1 MVGRIP
7 SSFID
12 DLLNRVDIVDLI
24 NQRIPLKKAG
34 KDYQAC
40 CPFHDEKTPSF
51 TVSRDK
57 QFYHCFGCSAHGS
70 AIGFLMDYDNM
81 SFVEAIEEL
90 AHQAGVEVPR
100 EGGQAPGPDCRP
112 LYAALQQAAHYYA
125 TQLRNHAQA
134 QHAIAYLKQR
144 GVSGEI
150 AREFNIG
157 YAPPGWDNLIK
168 HQGQDAQALK
178 QLRESGM
185 TLESE
190 NRCYDRFRDRIM
202 FPIRDHRG
210 RTVGFGGRTL
220 GESDAHGEKSAA
232 GGRMPGATQPK
243 YLNSPETP
251 IFHKGR
257 ELYGLHE
264 AHKALRKIERLL
276 VVEGYM
282 DVVAL
287 AQFGIRYAVAT
298 LGTATTSEHLERIF
312 RTAPKVIFCFD
323 GDRAG
328 RDAGWKALNTT
339 LPLIREGREAR
350 FLFLPD
356 GEDPDTLVR
365 REGRDAFEQRI
376 QNATPLSRFLFDKLS
391 EQVDMSSLDGRAR
404 LDELAKPL
412 IAKLPQGTF
421 REMMHEHLN
430 KLVGREARHATH
442 QSATANKRQ
451 QPRPRRSGLERMTP
465 VRWAI
470 ILLLRQ
476 PELAQMPDL
485 PTRWEAL
492 DKPGVDLLAELLHTI
507 RETPSL
513 ASNKGALFERWRGRK
528 EGRYLSKLAN
538 TNTELPTH
546 EYATE
551 FKDALMHL
559 QKQLEEQLQ
568 DQLLEQYRQGAITEA
583 QYKERLRQQ
592 YPGR

>member
-1 MVGRIP
+1 MAGRIP
-7 SSFID
+7 STFID
-12 DLLNRVDIVDLI
+12 SLLSRVDIVDLI

-51 TVSRDK
+51 TVSHEK

-100 EGGQAPGPDCRP
+100 EGGQNAGPDCRP
-112 LYAALQQAAHYYA
+112 LYAALEQAADYYA
-125 TQLRNHAQA
+125 KQLRNHAQA
-134 QHAIAYLKQR
+134 QQAVAYLKQR

-150 AREFNIG
+150 AKDFNIG

-168 HQGQDAQALK
+168 QQGQDAQALK

-210 RTVGFGGRTL
+210 RTVGFGGRIL
-220 GESDAHGEKSAA
+220 GDEK
-232 GGRMPGATQPK
+232 PK

-298 LGTATTSEHLERIF
+298 LGTATTSDHLERIF
-312 RTAPKVIFCFD
+312 RTAPEVIFCFD

-365 REGRDAFEQRI
+365 KEGSDAFEQRI
-376 QNATPLSRFLFDKLS
+376 QNATPLSQFLFDKLS

-421 REMMHEHLN
+421 REMMEEHLN
-430 KLVGREARHATH
+430 KLVGREAKHVAH
-442 QSATANKRQ
+442 QPVTASRRQ
-451 QPRPRRSGLERMTP
+451 QPRLRQNGLERMTP

-470 ILLLRQ
+470 ILLLKQ

-485 PTRWEAL
+485 PTHWEAL
-492 DKPGVDLLAELLHTI
+492 DKPGVDLLAELLRTI
-507 RETPSL
+507 QENPSL

-528 EGRYLSKLAN
+528 EGQYLSKLAS
-538 TNTELPTH
+538 TELPAH
-546 EYATE
+546 EYAAE
-551 FKDALMHL
+551 FKDALTHL

-568 DQLLEQYRQGAITEA
+568 DQLLEQYRQGTITEA
-583 QYKERLRQQ
+583 QYKERLRQR

>member
-1 MVGRIP
+1 MAGRIP

-12 DLLNRVDIVDLI
+12 DLLNKVDIVDLI

-34 KDYQAC
+34 KEYQAC

-51 TVSRDK
+51 TVSHAK

-100 EGGQAPGPDCRP
+100 EGGQDTGPDCRP
-112 LYAALQQAAHYYA
+112 LYAALEQAANYYA
-125 TQLRNHAQA
+125 TQLRSHPQA
-134 QHAIAYLKQR
+134 QRAIDYLKQR
-144 GVSGEI
+144 GLSGEI
-150 AREFNIG
+150 AKDFNIG

-168 HQGQDAQALK
+168 QQGADAQALK

-190 NRCYDRFRDRIM
+190 NKCYDRFRDRIM

-210 RTVGFGGRTL
+210 RTVGFGGRIL
-220 GESDAHGEKSAA
+220 GDGK
-232 GGRMPGATQPK
+232 PK

-264 AHKALRKIERLL
+264 AHKALQKITRLL

-298 LGTATTSEHLERIF
+298 LGTATTSDHLERIF
-312 RTAPKVIFCFD
+312 RTTPEVIFCFD

-365 REGRDAFEQRI
+365 KEGKSTFEERI
-376 QNATPLSRFLFDKLS
+376 QNATPLSQFLFDKLS
-391 EQVDMSSLDGRAR
+391 EQVDMGSLDGRAR

-412 IAKLPQGTF
+412 LARLPQGTF
-421 REMMHEHLN
+421 KEMMHEHLD
-430 KLVGREARHATH
+430 KLVGREA
-442 QSATANKRQ
+442 KRFTPTNRVQ
-451 QPRPRRSGLERMTP
+451 KTRLKQHGLQPMTP
-465 VRWAI
+465 VRLAI
-470 ILLLRQ
+470 TLLLKQ
-476 PELAQMPDL
+476 PELAQTPDL
-485 PTRWEAL
+485 PTGWEEL
-492 DKPGVDLLAELLHTI
+492 EKPGIDLLAELLHTI
-507 RETPSL
+507 QENPSL
-513 ASNKGALFERWRGRK
+513 ATNKGALFERWRGRK
-528 EGRYLSKLAN
+528 EGQYLSRLAN
-538 TNTELPTH
+538 ITLPTC
-546 EYATE
+546 EYAAE
-551 FKDALMHL
+551 FRDALLHL
-559 QKQLEEQLQ
+559 QKQLGEQQQ
-568 DQLLEQYRQGAITEA
+568 DQLLEQYRQGTITET
-583 QYKERLRQQ
+583 QYKERLRQL
-592 YPGR
+592 YPGKQ

>member
-1 MVGRIP
+1 MAGRIP
-7 SSFID
+7 STFID
-12 DLLNRVDIVDLI
+12 DLLNRVDIVDLV

-51 TVSRDK
+51 TVSHEK

-100 EGGQAPGPDCRP
+100 EGIQNTGPDCRP
-112 LYAALQQAAHYYA
+112 LYTTLEQAAQFYT
-125 TQLRNHAQA
+125 TQLRSHAQA
-134 QHAIAYLKQR
+134 YKAIAYLKQR
-144 GVSGEI
+144 GLSGEI
-150 AREFNIG
+150 AKDFNIG

-168 HQGQDAQALK
+168 HQGQEAQELK

-210 RTVGFGGRTL
+210 RTVGFGGRIL
-220 GESDAHGEKSAA
+220 GEEK
-232 GGRMPGATQPK
+232 PK

-251 IFHKGR
+251 VFHKGR

-264 AHKALRKIERLL
+264 AHKALQKITRLL

-298 LGTATTSEHLERIF
+298 LGTATTPDHLERIF
-312 RTAPKVIFCFD
+312 RTTPEVIFCFD

-339 LPLIREGREAR
+339 LPLMREGREVR

-365 REGRDAFEQRI
+365 KEGSDVFEQRI
-376 QNATPLSRFLFDKLS
+376 QNATPLSQFLFDKLS
-391 EQVDMSSLDGRAR
+391 KQVDMSSLDGRAR
-404 LDELAKPL
+404 FNELAKPL
-412 IAKLPQGTF
+412 IGKLPQGTF
-421 REMMHEHLN
+421 REMMEEHLN
-430 KLVGREARHATH
+430 KLVGREARQTTNPPASTNRV
-442 QSATANKRQ
+442 QSFRSKQNTL
-451 QPRPRRSGLERMTP
+451 QPISP
-465 VRWAI
+465 VRLAI
-470 ILLLRQ
+470 TLLLKQ

-485 PTRWEAL
+485 PTHWKTLE
-492 DKPGVDLLAELLHTI
+492 KPGIELLVELLHTI
-507 RETPSL
+507 QETPSL
-513 ASNKGALFERWRGRK
+513 AINKGALFERWRGRK
-528 EGRYLSKLAN
+528 EGQYLSKLAN
-538 TNTELPTH
+538 TKLPVQ
-546 EYATE
+546 EYASE

-559 QKQLEEQLQ
+559 QKQLEEQSL
-568 DQLLEQYRQGAITEA
+568 DLLLEQYRQGAITEA
-583 QYKERLRQQ
+583 QYKERLRQR
-592 YPGR
+592 YPGKQ

>member
-1 MVGRIP
+1 MAGRIP
-7 SSFID
+7 STFID
-12 DLLNRVDIVDLI
+12 NLLNRVDIVDLI

-51 TVSRDK
+51 TVSHEK

-100 EGGQAPGPDCRP
+100 EGMQNTGPDCRP
-112 LYAALQQAAHYYA
+112 LYAALEQAADYYA
-125 TQLRNHAQA
+125 KQLRNHAQA

-150 AREFNIG
+150 AKDFNIG

-168 HQGQDAQALK
+168 QQGQDAQALK

-210 RTVGFGGRTL
+210 RTVGFGGRIL
-220 GESDAHGEKSAA
+220 GDEK
-232 GGRMPGATQPK
+232 PK

-251 IFHKGR
+251 VFHKGR

-298 LGTATTSEHLERIF
+298 LGTATTSDHLERIF
-312 RTAPKVIFCFD
+312 RTAPEVIFCFD

-365 REGRDAFEQRI
+365 KEGSDAFEQRI
-376 QNATPLSRFLFDKLS
+376 QNATPLSQFLFDKFS

-421 REMMHEHLN
+421 REMMEEHLN
-430 KLVGREARHATH
+430 KLVGREAKHVVH
-442 QSATANKRQ
+442 QPATASRRQ
-451 QPRPRRSGLERMTP
+451 QPRLRQNGLERMTP

-470 ILLLRQ
+470 ILLLKQ

-485 PTRWEAL
+485 PTHWEAL

-507 RETPSL
+507 QENPSL
-513 ASNKGALFERWRGRK
+513 VNNKGALFERWRGRK
-528 EGRYLSKLAN
+528 EGQYLSKLAS
-538 TNTELPTH
+538 TELPAH
-546 EYATE
+546 EYAAE

-568 DQLLEQYRQGAITEA
+568 DQLLEQYRQGTITEA
-583 QYKERLRQQ
+583 QYKERLRQR

>member
-1 MVGRIP
+1 MAGRIP

-51 TVSRDK
+51 TVSHDK

-70 AIGFLMDYDNM
+70 AIGFLMEYDNM

-90 AHQAGVEVPR
+90 AHQAGVEVPH
-100 EGGQAPGPDCRP
+100 EGGQNAGPDCRP
-112 LYAALQQAAHYYA
+112 LYAALEQAAHYYT
-125 TQLRNHAQA
+125 TQLRSHPQA
-134 QHAIAYLKQR
+134 QRAVAYLKQR
-144 GVSGEI
+144 GLSGEI
-150 AREFNIG
+150 AKDFNIG

-168 HQGQDAQALK
+168 QQSADAQALK

-190 NRCYDRFRDRIM
+190 NKCYDRFRDRIM

-210 RTVGFGGRTL
+210 RTVGFGGRIL
-220 GESDAHGEKSAA
+220 GDGK
-232 GGRMPGATQPK
+232 PK

-264 AHKALRKIERLL
+264 AHKALQKITRLL

-298 LGTATTSEHLERIF
+298 LGTATTSDHLERIF
-312 RTAPKVIFCFD
+312 RTTPEVIFCFD

-365 REGRDAFEQRI
+365 KEGKNTFEQRI
-376 QNATPLSRFLFDKLS
+376 QNATPLSQFLFDKLS

-404 LDELAKPL
+404 LNELAKPL
-412 IAKLPQGTF
+412 IAKLPHGTF
-421 REMMHEHLN
+421 KEMMDEHLN
-430 KLVGREARHATH
+430 KLVGREAKHFTH
-442 QSATANKRQ
+442 QAITTNRAQKTRLRQ
-451 QPRPRRSGLERMTP
+451 NSLQPMTP
-465 VRWAI
+465 VRLAI
-470 ILLLRQ
+470 TLLLKQ
-476 PELAQMPDL
+476 PKLAQTPDL
-485 PTRWEAL
+485 PTHWEEL
-492 DKPGVDLLAELLHTI
+492 DKPGIDLLTELLHTI
-507 RETPSL
+507 QENPSL
-513 ASNKGALFERWRGRK
+513 ATNKGALFERWRGRK
-528 EGRYLSKLAN
+528 EGKYLSKLAN
-538 TNTELPTH
+538 TDLPTH

-551 FKDALMHL
+551 FRDALTHL
-559 QKQLEEQLQ
+559 QKQLEEQSQDLLLQ
-568 DQLLEQYRQGAITEA
+568 QYRQGTITED
-583 QYKERLRQQ
+583 QYKDRLRQL
-592 YPGR
+592 YPGKQ

>member
-1 MVGRIP
+1 MAGRIP
-7 SSFID
+7 STFID
-12 DLLNRVDIVDLI
+12 NLLNRVDIVDLI

-51 TVSRDK
+51 TVSHEK

-100 EGGQAPGPDCRP
+100 EGLQNTGPDCRP
-112 LYAALQQAAHYYA
+112 LYATLEQAARFYS
-125 TQLRNHAQA
+125 TQLRSHTQA
-134 QHAIAYLKQR
+134 HKAIAYLKKR
-144 GVSGEI
+144 GLSGEI
-150 AREFNIG
+150 IKDFNIG

-168 HQGQDAQALK
+168 HQAQEAQALK

-190 NRCYDRFRDRIM
+190 NRCYDRFRNRIM

-210 RTVGFGGRTL
+210 RTVGFGGRILEEGNTD
-220 GESDAHGEKSAA
+220 GGAA
-232 GGRMPGATQPK
+232 QPK

-264 AHKALRKIERLL
+264 AHKALRKITRLL

-298 LGTATTSEHLERIF
+298 LGTATTPDHLERIF
-312 RTAPKVIFCFD
+312 RTTPEVIFCFD

-339 LPLIREGREAR
+339 LPLMREGREAR

-365 REGRDAFEQRI
+365 KEGSDAFEQRI
-376 QNATPLSRFLFDKLS
+376 QNATPLSQFLFDKLS

-404 LDELAKPL
+404 FNELAKPL
-412 IAKLPQGTF
+412 IGKLPQGTF
-421 REMMHEHLN
+421 REMMEEHLN
-430 KLVGREARHATH
+430 KLVGREARQPTSQPNSTNRP
-442 QSATANKRQ
+442 QSFRPKRNDL
-451 QPRPRRSGLERMTP
+451 QPISP
-465 VRWAI
+465 VRLAI
-470 ILLLRQ
+470 TLLLKQ
-476 PELAQMPDL
+476 PELAQIPDL
-485 PTRWEAL
+485 PLHWKNL
-492 DKPGVDLLAELLHTI
+492 KKPGIDLLTELLHTI
-507 RETPSL
+507 QENPSL
-513 ASNKGALFERWRGRK
+513 ATNKGALFERWRGRK
-528 EGRYLSKLAN
+528 EGQYLSKLAN
-538 TNTELPTH
+538 TKLPTH
-546 EYATE
+546 EYASE

-559 QKQLEEQLQ
+559 QKQLEEQSL
-568 DQLLEQYRQGAITEA
+568 DLLLEQYRQGTITEA

-592 YPGR
+592 YPGKQ

>member
-1 MVGRIP
+1 MAGRIP

-12 DLLNRVDIVDLI
+12 DLLNRVDIVDLV

-100 EGGQAPGPDCRP
+100 EGGQNTGPDCRP
-112 LYAALQQAAHYYA
+112 LYAVLEQAAHYYT
-125 TQLRNHAQA
+125 TQLRSHPQA
-134 QHAIAYLKQR
+134 HRAITYLKQR
-144 GVSGEI
+144 GLSGEI
-150 AREFNIG
+150 AKDFNIG

-168 HQGQDAQALK
+168 QQGKDTQALK
-178 QLRESGM
+178 QLREGGM

-210 RTVGFGGRTL
+210 RTVGFGGRIL
-220 GESDAHGEKSAA
+220 GDEK
-232 GGRMPGATQPK
+232 PK

-251 IFHKGR
+251 IFHKSR

-264 AHKALRKIERLL
+264 AHKALQKITRLL

-298 LGTATTSEHLERIF
+298 LGTATTPDHLERIF
-312 RTAPKVIFCFD
+312 RTTPEVIFCFD

-328 RDAGWKALNTT
+328 RDAGWKALNTA

-365 REGRDAFEQRI
+365 KEGKSAFEQRI
-376 QNATPLSRFLFDKLS
+376 QNATPLSQFLFDKLS

-404 LDELAKPL
+404 LNELAKPL
-412 IAKLPQGTF
+412 IAKLPHGTF
-421 REMMHEHLN
+421 KEMMDEHLN
-430 KLVGREARHATH
+430 KLVGREARYVTNQPTTTNRA
-442 QSATANKRQ
+442 QKPGARQ
-451 QPRPRRSGLERMTP
+451 NSLQPMTP
-465 VRWAI
+465 VRLAI
-470 ILLLRQ
+470 TLLLKQ
-476 PELAQMPDL
+476 PELAQMPGL
-485 PTRWEAL
+485 PTNWETL
-492 DKPGVDLLAELLHTI
+492 DKPGIGLLAELLHTI
-507 RETPSL
+507 RENPSL

-528 EGRYLSKLAN
+528 EGQYLSRLA
-538 TNTELPTH
+538 NTELPT
-546 EYATE
+546 YDCSSE

-559 QKQLEEQLQ
+559 QKQLGEQSQ
-568 DQLLEQYRQGAITEA
+568 DQLLEQYRQGTITEA
-583 QYKERLRQQ
+583 QYKERLRQL
-592 YPGR
+592 YPGK

>member
-12 DLLNRVDIVDLI
+12 DLLSRIDIVDLI
-24 NQRIPLKKAG
+24 HQRIPLKKAG

-70 AIGFLMDYDNM
+70 AIGFLMEYDNM

-90 AHQAGVEVPR
+90 AHQAGMEVPR
-100 EGGQAPGPDCRP
+100 EGAQSGGPDCRP
-112 LYAALQQAAHYYA
+112 LYAAMEQAARYYA
-125 TQLRNHAQA
+125 AQLRSHPQA
-134 QHAIAYLKQR
+134 ARAVAYLKQR

-150 AREFNIG
+150 ARAYHIG

-168 HQGQDAQALK
+168 HQGQDARALQ

-210 RTVGFGGRTL
+210 RTVGFGGRIL
-220 GESDAHGEKSAA
+220 GGASAGEGVA
-232 GGRMPGATQPK
+232 GQPK

-251 IFHKGR
+251 LFHKGR
-257 ELYGLHE
+257 ELYGLYE
-264 AHKALRKIERLL
+264 ARKALKKIARLL

-298 LGTATTSEHLERIF
+298 LGTATTADHLERLF
-312 RTAPKVIFCFD
+312 RTVPEVVFCFD

-328 RDAGWKALNTT
+328 REAGWKALHTA

-356 GEDPDTLVR
+356 GEDPDSLVR
-365 REGRDAFEQRI
+365 QEGQAAFEQRI
-376 QNATPLSRFLFDKLS
+376 QNALPLSRFLFDKLS
-391 EQVDMSSLDGRAR
+391 EQVDMTSLDGRAR

-421 REMMHEHLN
+421 REMMEAHLN
-430 KLVGREARHATH
+430 KLVGREARQAV
-442 QSATANKRQ
+442 
-451 QPRPRRSGLERMTP
+451 RPPAASGRSVPAGPERMTP
-465 VRWAI
+465 VRLAI
-470 ILLLRQ
+470 VLLLKQ
-476 PELAQMPDL
+476 PELAQLADL
-485 PTRWEAL
+485 PTGWEAL
-492 DKPGVDLLAELLHTI
+492 DRPGIGLLAELLHSL
-507 RETPSL
+507 RENPWL
-513 ASNKGALFERWRGRK
+513 ADNKGALLERWRGR
-528 EGRYLSKLAN
+528 EEERYLSKLMNAR
-538 TNTELPTH
+538 LPVH
-546 EYATE
+546 EHAAE
-551 FKDALMHL
+551 FRDALMHL
-559 QKQLEEQLQ
+559 QRQLEAQQQER
-568 DQLLEQYRQGAITEA
+568 LLEQYRQGEITEA
-583 QYKERLRQQ
+583 QYKERLRQR